1 MLLGRGCFSVASG
14 PPELVLVVKEPMT
27 FDRLD
32 QLELSVTNSC
42 GWINVAYSI
51 SLDVTGGGDAARPGW

>member
-42 GWINVAYSI
+42 FSADKRCLLHFLGRYW
-51 SLDVTGGGDAARPGW
+51 WW

>member
-32 QLELSVTNSC
+32 QLELSVTHRILGALRMDKRC
-42 GWINVAYSI
+42 LLHFLGRYW
-51 SLDVTGGGDAARPGW
+51 WW